1 MENGAVIRAPILQ
14 SEERTMGRPDGKKLK
29 NLGVEYLVGAH
40 VMAERSDAMNMITI
54 DLPEAPMKEYL
65 NRKRKEGKHYSH
77 LSLILAAMVRAFAE
91 YPQLN
96 RFVVNKRI
104 YARNEIAVGMVVL
117 KGGKID
123 GVGTTSKM
131 KFPPDATID
140 TINDIITEYIEK
152 NRQEDDTNATDK
164 LADFLCSV
172 PGLLRVAA
180 NFIKW
185 LDKHNWCPKAIIE
198 ASPFHCSI
206 ILTDLASIKTN
217 SIHHHIYNFGTTSI
231 SLAMGNLREVPVR
244 RKGEVTF
251 ERCLPLGIVT
261 DDRIASGNILGL
273 AFRKFQKYLL
283 HPEVLENPPETINS
297 EI

>member
-1 MENGAVIRAPILQ
+1 
-14 SEERTMGRPDGKKLK
+14 MGRPDGKKLK

-40 VMAERSDAMNMITI
+40 VMKDRTDAMNMITI

-65 NRKRKEGKHYSH
+65 NRKRKEGKRYSH
-77 LSLILAAMVRAFAE
+77 LTLILAAMVRAFAE

-104 YARNEIAVGMVVL
+104 YARNEISVGMVVL

-123 GVGTTSKM
+123 GASTISKM
-131 KFPPDATID
+131 KFPPTGTID
-140 TINDIITEYIEK
+140 EINDIINAYIAT
-152 NRQEDDTNATDK
+152 NRQEGEINSTDK
-164 LADFLCSV
+164 LANFLCSV
-172 PGLLRVAA
+172 PGLLRAA
-180 NFIKW
+180 VNFVKW

-244 RKGEVTF
+244 KKGEVVF

-261 DDRIASGNILGL
+261 DDRIVSGNILGL
-273 AFRKFQKYLL
+273 AFRRFEKYLE
-283 HPEVLENPPETINS
+283 HPETLELPPEKIVS

>member
-1 MENGAVIRAPILQ
+1 
-14 SEERTMGRPDGKKLK
+14 MGRPDGKKLK

-40 VMAERSDAMNMITI
+40 VMKERTDAMNMITI

-65 NRKRKEGKHYSH
+65 NRKRKEGKRYSH
-77 LSLILAAMVRAFAE
+77 LTLILAAMVRAFAE

-104 YARNEIAVGMVVL
+104 YARNEISVGMVVL

-123 GVGTTSKM
+123 GASTISKM
-131 KFPPDATID
+131 KFPPTGTID
-140 TINDIITEYIEK
+140 EINDIINAYIAT
-152 NRQEDDTNATDK
+152 NREEGDINSTDK
-164 LADFLCSV
+164 LANFLCSV
-172 PGLLRVAA
+172 PGLLRVAV
-180 NFIKW
+180 NFVKW

-217 SIHHHIYNFGTTSI
+217 SIQHHIYNFGTTSI

-244 RKGEVTF
+244 KKGEVVF

-261 DDRIASGNILGL
+261 DDRIVSGNILGL
-273 AFRKFQKYLL
+273 AFRKFEKYLE
-283 HPEVLENPPETINS
+283 HPDTLELPPEKVVS

>member
-1 MENGAVIRAPILQ
+1 
-14 SEERTMGRPDGKKLK
+14 MGRPDGKKLK

-40 VMAERSDAMNMITI
+40 VMAERTDAMNMITI

-65 NRKRKEGKHYSH
+65 NKKRKEGKRYSH
-77 LSLILAAMVRAFAE
+77 LTLILAAMVRTFAE
-91 YPQLN
+91 YPGLN

-104 YARNEIAVGMVVL
+104 YARNEISVGMVVI
-117 KGGKID
+117 KGGKLD
-123 GVGTTSKM
+123 GVGTISKM
-131 KFPPDATID
+131 KFKPTDTID
-140 TINDIITEYIEK
+140 EVNDVINSYIEQ
-152 NRQEDDTNATDK
+152 NRQEEEINSTDK
-164 LADFLCSV
+164 LANFLCSV
-172 PGLLRVAA
+172 PGLLRVAV
-180 NFIKW
+180 NVVKW

-244 RKGEVTF
+244 KKGEIVF

-261 DDRIASGNILGL
+261 DDRTASGSYLGMS
-273 AFRKFQKYLL
+273 FRKFGKYME
-283 HPEVLENPPETINS
+283 HPELLELPPEKVNS

>member
-1 MENGAVIRAPILQ
+1 
-14 SEERTMGRPDGKKLK
+14 MGRPDGKKLK

-40 VMAERSDAMNMITI
+40 VMAERTDAMNMITI
-54 DLPEAPMKEYL
+54 DLPEA
-65 NRKRKEGKHYSH
+65 
-77 LSLILAAMVRAFAE
+77 
-91 YPQLN
+91 N

-104 YARNEIAVGMVVL
+104 YARNEISVGMVVL

-123 GVGTTSKM
+123 GDGTISKM
-131 KFPPDATID
+131 KFPPTATIEEVNEI
-140 TINDIITEYIEK
+140 INSYIVK
-152 NRQEDDTNATDK
+152 NRREDDVNATDK
-164 LADFLCSV
+164 LANFLCSV
-172 PGLLRVAA
+172 PGLLRAA
-180 NFIKW
+180 VNFVKW

-244 RKGEVTF
+244 KKGEVTF

-273 AFRKFQKYLL
+273 AFRKFEKYLE
-283 HPEVLENPPETINS
+283 HPDQLETPPEKVVC
-297 EI
+297 EL

>member
-1 MENGAVIRAPILQ
+1 
-14 SEERTMGRPDGKKLK
+14 MGRPDGKKLK
-29 NLGVEYLVGAH
+29 TLGVEYLVGAH
-40 VMAERSDAMNMITI
+40 VMAERTDAMNMITI
-54 DLPEAPMKEYL
+54 DLHEAPMKEYL
-65 NRKRKEGKHYSH
+65 NRKRKEGKRYSH
-77 LSLILAAMVRAFAE
+77 LTLILAAMVRAFAE

-104 YARNEIAVGMVVL
+104 YARNEISVGMVVL

-123 GVGTTSKM
+123 GDGTISKM
-131 KFPPDATID
+131 KFPPAATID
-140 TINDIITEYIEK
+140 EVNEIINSYIQK
-152 NRQEDDTNATDK
+152 NRQEEDVNSTDK
-164 LADFLCSV
+164 LANFLCSV
-172 PGLLRVAA
+172 PGLLRVAV
-180 NFIKW
+180 NVVKW

-244 RKGEVTF
+244 KKGEVTF

-273 AFRKFQKYLL
+273 AFRRFEKYLE
-283 HPEVLENPPETINS
+283 HPDAMETPPEKVVS
-297 EI
+297 EL

>member
-1 MENGAVIRAPILQ
+1 
-14 SEERTMGRPDGKKLK
+14 MGRPDGKKLK

-40 VMAERSDAMNMITI
+40 VMAERTDAMNMITI
-54 DLPEAPMKEYL
+54 DLHEAPMKEYL
-65 NRKRKEGKHYSH
+65 NRKRKEGKRYSH
-77 LSLILAAMVRAFAE
+77 LTLILAAMVRAFAE

-104 YARNEIAVGMVVL
+104 YARNEISVGMVVL

-123 GVGTTSKM
+123 GDGTISKM
-131 KFPPDATID
+131 KFPPAATID
-140 TINDIITEYIEK
+140 EVNEIINSYIQK
-152 NRQEDDTNATDK
+152 NRQEEDVNSTDK
-164 LADFLCSV
+164 LANFLCSV
-172 PGLLRVAA
+172 PGLLRVAV
-180 NFIKW
+180 NVVKW

-206 ILTDLASIKTN
+206 ILTDLAAIKTN

-244 RKGEVTF
+244 KKGEVTF

-273 AFRKFQKYLL
+273 AFRRFEKYLE
-283 HPEVLENPPETINS
+283 HPEAMETPPEKVVS
-297 EI
+297 EL

>member
-1 MENGAVIRAPILQ
+1 
-14 SEERTMGRPDGKKLK
+14 MGRPDGKKLK

-40 VMAERSDAMNMITI
+40 VMKERTDAMNMITI

-65 NRKRKEGKHYSH
+65 NRKRKEGKRYSH
-77 LSLILAAMVRAFAE
+77 LTLILAAMVRAFAE

-104 YARNEIAVGMVVL
+104 YARNEISVGMVVL

-123 GVGTTSKM
+123 GASTISKM
-131 KFPPDATID
+131 KFPPTGTID
-140 TINDIITEYIEK
+140 EINDIINAYIAT
-152 NRQEDDTNATDK
+152 NREEGDINSTDK
-164 LADFLCSV
+164 LANFLCSV
-172 PGLLRVAA
+172 PGLLRVAV
-180 NFIKW
+180 NFVKW
-185 LDKHNWCPKAIIE
+185 LDMHNWCPKAIIE

-244 RKGEVTF
+244 KKGEVVF

-261 DDRIASGNILGL
+261 DDRIVSGNILGL
-273 AFRKFQKYLL
+273 AFRKFEKYLE
-283 HPEVLENPPETINS
+283 HPDTLELPPEKVVS

>member
-1 MENGAVIRAPILQ
+1 
-14 SEERTMGRPDGKKLK
+14 MGRPDGKKLK

-65 NRKRKEGKHYSH
+65 NRKRKEGKRYSH

-140 TINDIITEYIEK
+140 TINDIITQYIEK
-152 NRQEDDTNATDK
+152 NRQEDDLNATDK

-180 NFIKW
+180 NLIKW

-206 ILTDLASIKTN
+206 ILTDLASIKIN

-283 HPEVLENPPETINS
+283 NPEVLENPPEIINS

>member
-244 RKGEVTF
+244 KKGEVTF

-283 HPEVLENPPETINS
+283 HPEVLENPPEVINS

>member
-65 NRKRKEGKHYSH
+65 NRKRKEGKRYSH

>member
-1 MENGAVIRAPILQ
+1 MR
-14 SEERTMGRPDGKKLK
+14 
-29 NLGVEYLVGAH
+29 H
-40 VMAERSDAMNMITI
+40 
-54 DLPEAPMKEYL
+54 YL
-65 NRKRKEGKHYSH
+65 NQKRKEGKRYSH
-77 LSLILAAMVRAFAE
+77 LALFLAAITHSIAE
-91 YPQLN
+91 FPQAN
-96 RFVVNKRI
+96 RFIVNKRL
-104 YARNEIAVGMVVL
+104 YARNEIAIGMVVL

>member
-273 AFRKFQKYLL
+273 AFRKFQKYLM
-283 HPEVLENPPETINS
+283 HPEVLENPPEKIVT

>member
-1 MENGAVIRAPILQ
+1 MK
-14 SEERTMGRPDGKKLK
+14 ERT
-29 NLGVEYLVGAH
+29 
-40 VMAERSDAMNMITI
+40 DAMNMITI

-65 NRKRKEGKHYSH
+65 NRKRKEGKRYSH
-77 LSLILAAMVRAFAE
+77 LTLILAAMVRAFAE

-104 YARNEIAVGMVVL
+104 YARNEISVGMVVL

-123 GVGTTSKM
+123 GASTISKM
-131 KFPPDATID
+131 KFPPTGTID
-140 TINDIITEYIEK
+140 EINDIINAYIAT
-152 NRQEDDTNATDK
+152 NREEGDINSTDK
-164 LADFLCSV
+164 LANFLCSV
-172 PGLLRVAA
+172 PGLLRVAV
-180 NFIKW
+180 NFVKW

-244 RKGEVTF
+244 KKGEVVF

-261 DDRIASGNILGL
+261 DDRIVSGNILGL
-273 AFRKFQKYLL
+273 AFRKFEKYLE
-283 HPEVLENPPETINS
+283 HPDTLELPPEKVVS

>member
-1 MENGAVIRAPILQ
+1 
-14 SEERTMGRPDGKKLK
+14 MGRPDGKKLK

-40 VMAERSDAMNMITI
+40 VMAERTDAMNMITI

-65 NRKRKEGKHYSH
+65 NKKRKEGKRYSH
-77 LSLILAAMVRAFAE
+77 LTLILSAMVRAFSE

-104 YARNEIAVGMVVL
+104 YARNEISVGMVVL

-123 GVGTTSKM
+123 GDGTISKM
-131 KFPPDATID
+131 KFPPTATIEEVNEI
-140 TINDIITEYIEK
+140 INSYIMK
-152 NRQEDDTNATDK
+152 NRREDDVNATDK
-164 LADFLCSV
+164 LANFLCSV
-172 PGLLRVAA
+172 PGLLRVAV
-180 NFIKW
+180 NFVKW

-244 RKGEVTF
+244 KKGEVTF

-273 AFRKFQKYLL
+273 AFRKFEKYLE
-283 HPEVLENPPETINS
+283 HPDQLETPPEKVVC
-297 EI
+297 EL

>member
-1 MENGAVIRAPILQ
+1 
-14 SEERTMGRPDGKKLK
+14 MGRPDGKKLK

-65 NRKRKEGKHYSH
+65 NRKRKEGKRYSH

-180 NFIKW
+180 NLIKW
-185 LDKHNWCPKAIIE
+185 LDRHNWCPKAIIE

-283 HPEVLENPPETINS
+283 HPEVLENPPEIINS

>member
-231 SLAMGNLREVPVR
+231 SLAMGNMREVPVR

>member
-1 MENGAVIRAPILQ
+1 
-14 SEERTMGRPDGKKLK
+14 MGRPDGKKLK

-40 VMAERSDAMNMITI
+40 VMKERTDAMNMITI

-65 NRKRKEGKHYSH
+65 NRKRKEGKRYSH
-77 LSLILAAMVRAFAE
+77 LTLILAAMVRAFAE

-104 YARNEIAVGMVVL
+104 YARNEISVGMVVL

-123 GVGTTSKM
+123 GASTISKM
-131 KFPPDATID
+131 KFPPTGTID
-140 TINDIITEYIEK
+140 ESNDIINAYIAT
-152 NRQEDDTNATDK
+152 NREEGDINSTDK
-164 LADFLCSV
+164 LANFLCSV
-172 PGLLRVAA
+172 PGLLRVAV
-180 NFIKW
+180 NFVKW

-244 RKGEVTF
+244 KKGEVVF

-261 DDRIASGNILGL
+261 DDRIVSGNILGL
-273 AFRKFQKYLL
+273 AFRKFEKYLE
-283 HPEVLENPPETINS
+283 HPDTLELPPEKVVS

>member
-14 SEERTMGRPDGKKLK
+14 SEERTMGRPDGKKLN

-140 TINDIITEYIEK
+140 TINEIITQYIEK

-283 HPEVLENPPETINS
+283 HPEVLENPPEVINS

>member
-140 TINDIITEYIEK
+140 TINEIITQYIEK

-283 HPEVLENPPETINS
+283 HPEVLENPPEVINS

>member
-1 MENGAVIRAPILQ
+1 
-14 SEERTMGRPDGKKLK
+14 MGRPDGKKLK

-40 VMAERSDAMNMITI
+40 VMKERTDAMNMITI

-65 NRKRKEGKHYSH
+65 NRKRKEGKRYSH
-77 LSLILAAMVRAFAE
+77 LTLILAAMVRAFAE

-104 YARNEIAVGMVVL
+104 YARNEISVGMVVL

-123 GVGTTSKM
+123 GASTISKM
-131 KFPPDATID
+131 KFPPTGTID
-140 TINDIITEYIEK
+140 EINDIINAYIAT
-152 NRQEDDTNATDK
+152 NREEGDINSTDK
-164 LADFLCSV
+164 LANFLCSV
-172 PGLLRVAA
+172 PGLLRGAV
-180 NFIKW
+180 NFVKW
-185 LDKHNWCPKAIIE
+185 LDKHNWCPKEIIE
-198 ASPFHCSI
+198 VSPFHCSI

-244 RKGEVTF
+244 KKGEVVF

-261 DDRIASGNILGL
+261 DDRIVSGNILGL
-273 AFRKFQKYLL
+273 AFRKFEKYLE
-283 HPEVLENPPETINS
+283 HPETLELPPEKVVS

>member
-1 MENGAVIRAPILQ
+1 
-14 SEERTMGRPDGKKLK
+14 MGRPDGKKLK

-40 VMAERSDAMNMITI
+40 VMKERTDAMNMITI

-65 NRKRKEGKHYSH
+65 NRKRKEGKRYSH
-77 LSLILAAMVRAFAE
+77 LTLILAAMVRAFAE

-104 YARNEIAVGMVVL
+104 YARNEISVGMVVL

-123 GVGTTSKM
+123 GASTISKM
-131 KFPPDATID
+131 KFPPTGTID
-140 TINDIITEYIEK
+140 EINDIINAYIAT
-152 NRQEDDTNATDK
+152 NREEGDINSTDK
-164 LADFLCSV
+164 LANYLCSV
-172 PGLLRVAA
+172 PGLLRVAV
-180 NFIKW
+180 NFVKW

-244 RKGEVTF
+244 KKGEVVF

-261 DDRIASGNILGL
+261 DDRIVSGNILGL
-273 AFRKFQKYLL
+273 AFRKFEKYLE
-283 HPEVLENPPETINS
+283 HPDTLELPPEKVVS

>member
-1 MENGAVIRAPILQ
+1 MKNGAGESAPILRN
-14 SEERTMGRPDGKKLK
+14 EENQMGRPDGKKLK
-29 NLGVEYLVGAH
+29 HLGVEYMVGAH

-65 NRKRKEGKHYSH
+65 NRKRKEGKRYSH

-140 TINDIITEYIEK
+140 TINDIITKYIEK
-152 NRQEDDTNATDK
+152 NRQEDDVNATDK
-164 LADFLCSV
+164 LADFLCAV

-180 NFIKW
+180 NLIKW

-273 AFRKFQKYLL
+273 AFRKFQKYLE
-283 HPEVLENPPETINS
+283 HPEVLENPPEIINS

>member
-1 MENGAVIRAPILQ
+1 
-14 SEERTMGRPDGKKLK
+14 MGRPDGKKLK

-40 VMAERSDAMNMITI
+40 VMKERTDAMNMITI

-65 NRKRKEGKHYSH
+65 NRKRKEGKRYSH
-77 LSLILAAMVRAFAE
+77 LTLILAAMVRAFAE

-104 YARNEIAVGMVVL
+104 YARNEISVGMVVL

-123 GVGTTSKM
+123 GASTISKM
-131 KFPPDATID
+131 KFPPTGTID
-140 TINDIITEYIEK
+140 EINDIINAYIAT
-152 NRQEDDTNATDK
+152 NREEGDINSTDK
-164 LADFLCSV
+164 LANFLCSV
-172 PGLLRVAA
+172 PGLLRVAV
-180 NFIKW
+180 NFVKW

-244 RKGEVTF
+244 KKGEVVF

-261 DDRIASGNILGL
+261 DDRLVSGNILGL
-273 AFRKFQKYLL
+273 AFRKFENYLE
-283 HPEVLENPPETINS
+283 HPDTLELPPEKVVS

>member
-1 MENGAVIRAPILQ
+1 
-14 SEERTMGRPDGKKLK
+14 MGRPDGKKLK

-40 VMAERSDAMNMITI
+40 VMKERTDAMNMITI

-65 NRKRKEGKHYSH
+65 NRKRKEGKRYSH
-77 LSLILAAMVRAFAE
+77 LTLILAAMVRAFAE

-104 YARNEIAVGMVVL
+104 YARNEISVGMVVL

-123 GVGTTSKM
+123 GASTISKM
-131 KFPPDATID
+131 KFPPTGTID
-140 TINDIITEYIEK
+140 EINDIINAYIAT
-152 NRQEDDTNATDK
+152 NREEGDINSTDK
-164 LADFLCSV
+164 LANFLCSV
-172 PGLLRVAA
+172 PGLLRVVV
-180 NFIKW
+180 NFVKW

-244 RKGEVTF
+244 KKGEVVF

-261 DDRIASGNILGL
+261 DDRIVSGNILGL
-273 AFRKFQKYLL
+273 AFRKFEKYLE
-283 HPEVLENPPETINS
+283 HPDTLELPPEKVVS

>member
-1 MENGAVIRAPILQ
+1 
-14 SEERTMGRPDGKKLK
+14 MGRPDGKKLK

-40 VMAERSDAMNMITI
+40 VMKERTDAMNMITI

-65 NRKRKEGKHYSH
+65 NRKRKEGKRYSH
-77 LSLILAAMVRAFAE
+77 LTLILAAMVRAFAE

-104 YARNEIAVGMVVL
+104 YARNEISVGMVVL

-123 GVGTTSKM
+123 GASTISKM
-131 KFPPDATID
+131 KFPPTGTID
-140 TINDIITEYIEK
+140 EINDIINAYIAT
-152 NRQEDDTNATDK
+152 NREEGDINSTDK
-164 LADFLCSV
+164 LANFLCSV
-172 PGLLRVAA
+172 PGLLRVAV
-180 NFIKW
+180 NFVKW

-244 RKGEVTF
+244 KKGEVVF

-261 DDRIASGNILGL
+261 DDRIVSGNILGL
-273 AFRKFQKYLL
+273 AFRKFEKYLE
-283 HPEVLENPPETINS
+283 HPDTLELPPKKVVS